1 MSAADLWNAMPL
13 MILGAGALVVLLT
26 GAVAPGQYGLVIGS
40 VASLGAAAWA
50 LQPSGPGIPALG
62 MNMSPFA
69 RFFTVL
75 FTVTAACILLLSR
88 DCLARRQIEG
98 EEYPATVLFA
108 TFGMVAVVGS
118 TNLLLLFLG
127 LEALTFAF
135 YLLVAIDRED
145 LRSAEAGLKYLLIG
159 GTAAAFTAFGLALI
173 YAATGTLEIAAAMKD
188 GAGSAGRGIF
198 LAGWGLLLAGLAFKV
213 SLVPFH
219 LWTPDVYEGAPS
231 PVAAFLATGSKAA
244 AAAAMIM
251 LLTATGTTLLH
262 DPLWVLSL
270 CSMIIGNL
278 AALRQ
283 QNIKRMLGY
292 SAVAQMGYVV
302 MALLTGWGDGYSAAA
317 FYLVVYTA
325 MNLAAFGAVGAL
337 TRDNSEGRIDEFRG
351 MGYHAP
357 FRSGTLVLAMLAL
370 AGIPPTAGFIGKFT
384 LFRAAM
390 LGGET
395 VLAVVGML
403 TAIASVYYY
412 LRVVATLYLRPTG
425 TSETAPMATAAT
437 MIPLAAAAFLLI
449 LLGTWP
455 GFLLGITRTITG

>member
-1 MSAADLWNAMPL
+1 MSAADLWSVMPL
-13 MILGAGALVVLLT
+13 MILGVGALVVLLT
-26 GAVAPGQYGLVIGS
+26 GAVAPGRYGPFIGV
-40 VASLGAAAWA
+40 VASLGAAVWS
-50 LQPSGPGIPALG
+50 LQTSGPESPTIG
-62 MNMSPFA
+62 MSMSPFA

-75 FTVTAACILLLSR
+75 LTVTAALVLLLSR
-88 DCLARRQIEG
+88 DWLERRRIEG

-135 YLLVAIDRED
+135 YLLVAMDRDD

-173 YAATGTLEIAAAMKD
+173 YAGTGTLEIAAAMKD
-188 GAGSAGRGIF
+188 SAGGASRGIF
-198 LAGWGLLLAGLAFKV
+198 LAGWGLLLAGMAFKV

-219 LWTPDVYEGAPS
+219 LWTPDVYEGAPT

-244 AAAAMIM
+244 AVAALIM
-251 LLTATGTTLLH
+251 LLKATGISLLH

-270 CSMIIGNL
+270 FSMIVGNL
-278 AALRQ
+278 AALQQ

-302 MALLTGWGDGYSAAA
+302 MALLAGNSDGYGAAA
-317 FYLVVYTA
+317 FYLVVYSA

-337 TRDNSEGRIDEFRG
+337 TGNESVGLVDEFRG

-357 FRSGTLVLAMLAL
+357 LRSGVLTLAMLAL
-370 AGIPPTAGFIGKFT
+370 AGIPPTAGFTGKFA
-384 LFRAAM
+384 LFRAA
-390 LGGET
+390 LTGGE
-395 VLAVVGML
+395 VALAVVGML
-403 TAIASVYYY
+403 TAVASVYYY
-412 LRVVATLYLRPTG
+412 LRVVATIYLRPDSG
-425 TSETAPMATAAT
+425 TKTAPVVTAAT
-437 MIPLAAAAFLLI
+437 MIPLAVAAFLL
-449 LLGTWP
+449 LLFGIWP